1 MRHWIPAA
9 MTVALLALPAAAQE
23 GKKVPRDS
31 ARISISG
38 CAYNRSFIVQRG
50 PGHEPV
56 RSDIA
61 PGRRFRLQGKKKL
74 LNEIKAQRGS
84 MVEVTGLVRI
94 ADLSNRRGVNI
105 GGVRIGGG
113 PPRAPL
119 GGSTARTT
127 EMTGY
132 DEAIIDVESWRPIA
146 ATCPA
151 KED

>member
-1 MRHWIPAA
+1 MRFWIPAA
-9 MTVALLALPAAAQE
+9 MTLALLALPAAGQE
-23 GKKVPRDS
+23 GKKVPKDS

-38 CAYNRSFIVQRG
+38 CAYNRSFLVQRA

-61 PGRRFRLQGKKKL
+61 PGRRFRLEGKKKL

-94 ADLSNRRGVNI
+94 ADLSNRRGVNV

-119 GGSTARTT
+119 GGNPRTDIA
-127 EMTGY
+127 GY
-132 DEAIIDVESWRPIA
+132 DEAIMDVESWRPIA
-146 ATCPA
+146 ASCPM
-151 KED
+151 KDED